1 VRGDQFQHRQPECL
15 TRHRGEPDQ
24 DDTFAMGTRD
34 EGEPPKVL
42 VLGEQDAP
50 LARGKGDDLRVHG
63 TGRFFGKSPHIV
75 AGGPED
81 SNDREVEVLV
91 SQEAQGIGY
100 PACDRTITS

>member
-1 VRGDQFQHRQPECL
+1 
-15 TRHRGEPDQ
+15 
-24 DDTFAMGTRD
+24 
-34 EGEPPKVL
+34 
-42 VLGEQDAP
+42 
-50 LARGKGDDLRVHG
+50 
-63 TGRFFGKSPHIV
+63 V